1 MKKVAMACGL
11 VLVALLVADSI
22 ASYLAVRRVQSA
34 VNGFSNLRAYP
45 ELNRSVKNQRPYE
58 PSASDELTSS
68 QLAQLLRVQ
77 EVVRARL
84 GQRVPEISRKYE
96 KFLRDDH
103 VASAADVPALVAA
116 YSDLAKALV
125 DGKRAPRSPTSGYR
139 RQAGPLAF
147 GHVSDSARLGFASGL
162 FAHCRG

>member
-1 MKKVAMACGL
+1 MACGL

-58 PSASDELTSS
+58 PPASDELTSS

-77 EVVRARL
+77 EVAALASGSGFQRSRGSTKSSCETTTSPPPRTRRRWSPPIPTWPRRWSTENARRARL
-84 GQRVPEISRKYE
+84 
-96 KFLRDDH
+96 LRAIGD
-103 VASAADVPALVAA
+103 
-116 YSDLAKALV
+116 KQ
-125 DGKRAPRSPTSGYR
+125 GR
-139 RQAGPLAF
+139 
-147 GHVSDSARLGFASGL
+147 
-162 FAHCRG
+162 